1 MEIWKD
7 IEGFEGRYQVS
18 NLGNVRSLVRN
29 KWRIVGSYDK
39 TLRYRKAILDGK
51 TYRICRLVAKTF
63 IPNPNNLP
71 QVNHINEITWD
82 DRVENLEWCDQSYNN
97 NYGSRQYRVHKKV
110 KIHKNGYNKKSVIV
124 DGVLYESANK
134 ASRCIKD
141 LHPSAINRYVRE
153 GKTIYKNHKIER
165 VN

>member
-7 IEGFEGRYQVS
+7 IEGFKGRYQVS
-18 NLGNVRSLVRN
+18 NLGNVRSLVRT
-29 KWRIVGSYDK
+29 KLRIIGTYDK
-39 TLRYRKAILDGK
+39 TIRYRKALLDGK
-51 TYRICRLVAKTF
+51 QYRICRLVAKTF

-110 KIHKNGYNKKSVIV
+110 KAHKNGYNKKSVIV
-124 DGVLYESANK
+124 DGVLYESANE

-141 LHPSAINRYVRE
+141 LNPIELNRYLRE